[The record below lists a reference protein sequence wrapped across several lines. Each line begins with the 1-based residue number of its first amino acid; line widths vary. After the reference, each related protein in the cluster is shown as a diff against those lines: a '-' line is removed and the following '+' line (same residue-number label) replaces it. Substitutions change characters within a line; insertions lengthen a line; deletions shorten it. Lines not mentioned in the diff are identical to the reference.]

1 MKDRNLDKDEIII
14 NTHSFFKYA
23 PWHNHLK
30 IELIDAGDQEHTLAE
45 ATVALT
51 GVPLDKF
58 AERSLMF
65 RNQAFL
71 DNAQSYMHSL
81 THIKASFFLESTRW
95 GNQNELYRSLMTIQK
110 KLPDRIDIFNNQENE
125 DISENF
131 EKLVNQEQVDLGK
144 FLSEE
149 KVYEIINET
158 YNFVESG
165 NTGNLTLA

>member
-1 MKDRNLDKDEIII
+1 MSANPCIQNKMN
-14 NTHSFFKYA
+14 
-23 PWHNHLK
+23 
-30 IELIDAGDQEHTLAE
+30 
-45 ATVALT
+45 
-51 GVPLDKF
+51 
-58 AERSLMF
+58 
-65 RNQAFL
+65 
-71 DNAQSYMHSL
+71 MHSL